1 MFLESINGFL
11 YYIFLEFVRLFFDC
25 EKRLDKPEVEEDNF
39 TINFTK
45 TYKRDFE
52 SIEYDFPILHVNIT
66 RKIWYSA
73 QQYFS
78 LEEIMPT
85 SLEEKL
91 DFVNSLKI
99 KFVEKNYSSIVKLQ
113 ELFKNIQETELNFF
127 EDQLMNPQLE
137 SLI

>member
-25 EKRLDKPEVEEDNF
+25 EKRLDKLEVEEDNF

-73 QQYFS
+73 Q
-78 LEEIMPT
+78 
-85 SLEEKL
+85 
-91 DFVNSLKI
+91 
-99 KFVEKNYSSIVKLQ
+99 
-113 ELFKNIQETELNFF
+113 
-127 EDQLMNPQLE
+127 
-137 SLI
+137 